1 MRCQYKC
8 LASEAKEL
16 LTIRVGV
23 GHTHSL
29 HVTTIREVL
38 FEVTALVLALESLR
52 VAFGTLDA
60 PSMVQ
65 TDLPV
70 VHR

>member
-1 MRCQYKC
+1 MSVQVLSLRGERATYDTCWC
-8 LASEAKEL
+8 WTS
-16 LTIRVGV
+16 
-23 GHTHSL
+23 THSL